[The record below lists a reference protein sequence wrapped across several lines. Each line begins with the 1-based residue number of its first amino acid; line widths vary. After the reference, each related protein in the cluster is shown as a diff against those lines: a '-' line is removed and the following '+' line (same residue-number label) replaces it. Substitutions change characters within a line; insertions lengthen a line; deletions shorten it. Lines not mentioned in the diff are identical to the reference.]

1 MKPILII
8 LIFLLIGCESKRAA
22 NKTEWLKERGYL
34 KDSSSVIFV
43 KGKDS
48 LISDTTYLQSVLRD
62 SIHTD
67 SIIYIKEVKTIVRE
81 KLISRVD
88 TIQHNNTS
96 IIKEKCPEC
105 NPSWWQRNGFLIGLA
120 VGLTLSIIILR
131 FKK

>member
-1 MKPILII
+1 MKPTLII

-67 SIIYIKEVKTIVRE
+67 SIIYIREVKTIVRE

-105 NPSWWQRNGFLIGLA
+105 KQPFNWWLVAFFGLLIIS
-120 VGLTLSIIILR
+120 VITLI
-131 FKK
+131 KK